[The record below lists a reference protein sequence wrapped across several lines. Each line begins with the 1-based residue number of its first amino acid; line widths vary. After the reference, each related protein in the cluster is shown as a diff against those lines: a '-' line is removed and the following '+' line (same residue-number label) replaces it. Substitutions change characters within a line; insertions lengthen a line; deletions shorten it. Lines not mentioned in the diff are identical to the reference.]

1 MNSTNSQRKTKKMSA
16 KNRDNKNRWRSITI
30 AFRVTPEENEQIN
43 EMVGL
48 AGLTKQEYLTSN
60 MLRHQFVV
68 YPNPRVHKALREY
81 FIALCE
87 ELKRLGSAS
96 DVSNEYLDVL
106 RFALQ
111 IYAGM
116 TEESRSNDT

>member
-1 MNSTNSQRKTKKMSA
+1 MTKMSA
-16 KNRDNKNRWRSITI
+16 KNKDNHNRWRSITI
-30 AFRVTPEENEQIN
+30 AFRVSPEENEQIN

-48 AGLTKQEYLTSN
+48 TGLKKQDYLTSN

-81 FIALCE
+81 FVAACE
-87 ELKRLGSAS
+87 ELKRLGSTS
-96 DVSNEYLDVL
+96 DVSDKYLDVL

-111 IYAGM
+111 IYDGM
-116 TEESRSNDT
+116 SAESKSNT

>member
-1 MNSTNSQRKTKKMSA
+1 MSA

-30 AFRVTPEENEQIN
+30 AFRVSPEENEQIN
-43 EMVGL
+43 KLVNLTGL
-48 AGLTKQEYLTSN
+48 PKQTYITEN
-60 MLRHQFVV
+60 MLKHTITV

-81 FIALCE
+81 FIRVVE
-87 ELKRLGSAS
+87 ELKSLGKAS
-96 DVSNEYLDVL
+96 EVSDEYLDVL

-116 TEESRSNDT
+116 GKSE